1 MWVASTWNSTWN
13 FVHLERPLGIFQL
26 GIWDLEFYNLEFL
39 TLGMDLVGIFY
50 LERINLEF
58 FTLRMD
64 LVGIFYLERINLEF
78 LHLEFSTK
86 LEFKRDQ
93 IYKHAENRPKP
104 DSTRPAYFE
113 IFTKESSN
121 EL

>member
-1 MWVASTWNSTWN
+1 MNLVGICY
-13 FVHLERPLGIFQL
+13 LERI
-26 GIWDLEFYNLEFL
+26 NLELF
-39 TLGMDLVGIFY
+39 TLGMNLVGIFY

-64 LVGIFYLERINLEF
+64 LVGIFYLERMNLEF

-113 IFTKESSN
+113 LSQ
-121 EL
+121 L